1 MDIEEKIVMGIA
13 VAVLIFSIVTYPV
26 RSCEDE
32 KVTVQLSSPSMI
44 CEVPDISTT
53 TDASVTDAEL
63 IENNDTLE
71 ASRIELEVKSEEMDL
86 LDSRIDSGASS
97 EVSEVISEA
106 LIYDGYEDVE
116 IIPFT
121 KPEEPQE
128 PTLTYLGTYQLTAYA
143 WTGSRCANGN
153 YPTLN
158 YTIASNSIPM
168 GSRVY
173 IEGYGEFVVE
183 DTGGMSSNV
192 IDVYMGDYST
202 CIQFGRRTA
211 DVYLIN

>member
-13 VAVLIFSIVTYPV
+13 VAVLIFSIVTYPL

-71 ASRIELEVKSEEMDL
+71 ASRIELEVESEEMDL
-86 LDSRIDSGASS
+86 FDSRIDSGASN
-97 EVSEVISEA
+97 EVSEVVSEA
-106 LIYDGYEDVE
+106 LISDNMIEVE
-116 IIPFT
+116 IVPFNQ
-121 KPEEPQE
+121 PQY
-128 PTLTYLGTYQLTAYA
+128 TYLGSYQLTAYA

-173 IEGYGEFVVE
+173 IEGYGEYVVE
-183 DTGGMSSNV
+183 DRGGMASNV

-202 CIQFGRRTA
+202 CMQFGRRTA

>member
-26 RSCEDE
+26 RSCEDD

-71 ASRIELEVKSEEMDL
+71 ASRIELEVESEEMDL
-86 LDSRIDSGASS
+86 FDSRIDSGASN
-97 EVSEVISEA
+97 EVSEVVSEA
-106 LIYDGYEDVE
+106 LISDNMIEVE
-116 IIPFT
+116 IVPFNQ
-121 KPEEPQE
+121 PQY
-128 PTLTYLGTYQLTAYA
+128 TYLGSYQLTAYA

-173 IEGYGEFVVE
+173 IEGYGEYVVE
-183 DTGGMSSNV
+183 DRGGMASNV

-202 CIQFGRRTA
+202 CMQFGRRTA

>member
-1 MDIEEKIVMGIA
+1 MVNIFMGVGIMLLCMFSSA
-13 VAVLIFSIVTYPV
+13 EDDHVLS
-26 RSCEDE
+26 
-32 KVTVQLSSPSMI
+32 VQLQPDSMI
-44 CEVPDISTT
+44 TELPVIATASDAAVEVQTNEP
-53 TDASVTDAEL
+53 
-63 IENNDTLE
+63 LE
-71 ASRIELEVKSEEMDL
+71 ASRIELEENTEEMHSSISNM
-86 LDSRIDSGASS
+86 DSESS
-97 EVSEVISEA
+97 DEVSEVISEA
-106 LIYDGYEDVE
+106 LIYDGYEDAE
-116 IIPFT
+116 IILFT
-121 KPEEPQE
+121 EPEEPQE

-143 WTGSRCANGN
+143 WTGNRCANGN

-211 DVYLIN
+211 NVYLIN

>member
-26 RSCEDE
+26 RSCEDD
-32 KVTVQLSSPSMI
+32 KVTVQLSSTSMI
-44 CEVPDISTT
+44 CEVPDIST
-53 TDASVTDAEL
+53 DASVMDAV
-63 IENNDTLE
+63 ITENNDTLE
-71 ASRIELEVKSEEMDL
+71 ASIIELEVESEEMDL

-97 EVSEVISEA
+97 EVSEVVSEA
-106 LIYDGYEDVE
+106 LISDNMIEVE
-116 IIPFT
+116 IVPFNQ
-121 KPEEPQE
+121 PQY
-128 PTLTYLGTYQLTAYA
+128 TYLGTYELTAYA
-143 WTGSRCANGN
+143 WTGNRCANGN

-211 DVYLIN
+211 DVYLID

>member
-13 VAVLIFSIVTYPV
+13 VVVLIFSIVTYPV
-26 RSCEDE
+26 RSCEDD

-71 ASRIELEVKSEEMDL
+71 ASRIELEVESEEMDL
-86 LDSRIDSGASS
+86 FDSRIDSGASN
-97 EVSEVISEA
+97 EVSEVVSEA
-106 LIYDGYEDVE
+106 LISDNMIEVE
-116 IIPFT
+116 IVPFNQ
-121 KPEEPQE
+121 PQY
-128 PTLTYLGTYQLTAYA
+128 TYLGSYQLTAYA

-173 IEGYGEFVVE
+173 IEGYGEYVVE
-183 DTGGMSSNV
+183 DRGGMASNV

-202 CIQFGRRTA
+202 CMQFGRRTA